1 MAVQRRFKRMLIDVR
16 DEFLLLQLGEME
28 IWDGADLALLREGLF
43 RLIQG
48 ESCPAIAI
56 DMRYVKYIPS
66 GFFGMLFDWQEKC
79 GTWFAL
85 TPPQPNVQRM
95 LWFRQ
100 FFNWH
105 SVYKYIFCLSIFN
118 FHHKDKNYHR
128 QTHAVSRYQRWA
140 SDHQAVQQPPGNTAG
155 KQDIHAQRQVSGL
168 FMARHLGHLR
178 HIGRRGEDCRQVTD
192 GFRIHISPN

>member
-43 RLIQG
+43 RLIDG
-48 ESCPAIAI
+48 ESCQAIAI
-56 DMRYVKYIPS
+56 DMQFVKYIPS

-79 GTWFAL
+79 GTLFAL

-100 FFNWH
+100 FFKLN
-105 SVYKYIFCLSIFN
+105 SDGLYEMVPEPTEAFSPTDSTPEVYLSS
-118 FHHKDKNYHR
+118 
-128 QTHAVSRYQRWA
+128 QTV
-140 SDHQAVQQPPGNTAG
+140 
-155 KQDIHAQRQVSGL
+155 
-168 FMARHLGHLR
+168 
-178 HIGRRGEDCRQVTD
+178 
-192 GFRIHISPN
+192 

>member
-43 RLIQG
+43 RLIDG
-48 ESCPAIAI
+48 ESCQAIVI
-56 DMRYVKYIPS
+56 DMHFVS
-66 GFFGMLFDWQEKC
+66 

-100 FFNWH
+100 FFKLNPEGLYEMLLEPTE
-105 SVYKYIFCLSIFN
+105 SFIPTESKPEACLSS
-118 FHHKDKNYHR
+118 
-128 QTHAVSRYQRWA
+128 QTA
-140 SDHQAVQQPPGNTAG
+140 
-155 KQDIHAQRQVSGL
+155 
-168 FMARHLGHLR
+168 
-178 HIGRRGEDCRQVTD
+178 
-192 GFRIHISPN
+192 